1 MVDWI
6 DSREDAVAVAVAAAG
21 WFGFGA
27 RKIVRKRT
35 ANCLSAETTVQFEC
49 ECMCI
54 NTKCASHTLI
64 FNNGGCVFGY
74 WIYFNILFSFSGLF
88 FFFTQRIWTFNTR
101 ILIWVSSIFF
111 FFYLFFCSPF
121 GLWMCTSNNKHRA
134 TINSHSR
141 QISISFVLFHFRG
154 EMMHGRWMCF
164 SVIDGKKMSK

>member
-6 DSREDAVAVAVAAAG
+6 DSREDAVVVAG
-21 WFGFGA
+21 WLGFAA

-35 ANCLSAETTVQFEC
+35 ANCLSPETTAQCGC

-74 WIYFNILFSFSGLF
+74 WIYFNILFSFSGL
-88 FFFTQRIWTFNTR
+88 
-101 ILIWVSSIFF
+101 
-111 FFYLFFCSPF
+111 LFFSAYLNIRYTHTYMGFVYFSSFIFF

-134 TINSHSR
+134 TFNSLSR
-141 QISISFVLFHFRG
+141 RIPISFVLFHFRG
-154 EMMHGRWMCF
+154 EMMHGRWLCF